1 MSSEKINL
9 KEKLSKFSD
18 HWSPKVIAEMNDFQ
32 FKLVKIKGDFVWHNH
47 GDTDEFFLVI
57 EGEMKIEFK
66 DETVILKEGQ
76 IFVVPKGVEHKPY
89 AEEECKIMIVE
100 PRGVIN
106 TGDAESNLKASNDVW
121 IQSMAKVIKIGGEEE
136 SEVVEKE
143 TEVVE
148 AKDPIPDEEPDDVGE
163 IPLEP
168 LEVEDYEVW
177 ATPPPAMKLRR
188 TGLL

>member
-1 MSSEKINL
+1 MSYALISAIIEVNRMSSEKINL

-18 HWSPKVIAEMNDFQ
+18 HWSPKVIAEMNDYQ

-66 DETVILKEGQ
+66 DETVILKEGEM
-76 IFVVPKGVEHKPY
+76 FVVPKGVEHKPY

-106 TGDAESNLKASNDVW
+106 TGDAESNLRASNDVW
-121 IQSMAKVIKIGGEEE
+121 I
-136 SEVVEKE
+136 
-143 TEVVE
+143 
-148 AKDPIPDEEPDDVGE
+148 
-163 IPLEP
+163 
-168 LEVEDYEVW
+168 
-177 ATPPPAMKLRR
+177 
-188 TGLL
+188 

>member
-1 MSSEKINL
+1 VPYIEVNRMSSEKINL

-18 HWSPKVIAEMNDFQ
+18 HWSPKVIAEMNDYQ

-47 GDTDEFFLVI
+47 GDTDEFFLVL
-57 EGEMKIEFK
+57 EGEMNIKFK
-66 DETVILKEGQ
+66 DETVLLKEGE

-121 IQSMAKVIKIGGEEE
+121 I
-136 SEVVEKE
+136 
-143 TEVVE
+143 
-148 AKDPIPDEEPDDVGE
+148 
-163 IPLEP
+163 
-168 LEVEDYEVW
+168 
-177 ATPPPAMKLRR
+177 
-188 TGLL
+188 